1 MTLLKI
7 SKSIFLLLFVL
18 SFAACSSPAPQ
29 SYDTNTYYTPEVAE
43 EPTDCYE
50 VKENCMQM
58 VRDNVPQILE
68 AAYIEQQENNN
79 QEIDAQRM
87 FFIIQSLAFMSDV
100 EEMETYLKNNC
111 PEMHKT
117 YEEELNTFIA
127 IELLVQF
134 NNHQNENNT
143 EN

>member
-1 MTLLKI
+1 MILLKI

-29 SYDTNTYYTPEVAE
+29 AYDTNTDYAPQVAE
-43 EPTDCYE
+43 EPSDCYE

-68 AAYIEQQENNN
+68 AAYAEQQENNN
-79 QEIDAQRM
+79 QEIDAQKM
-87 FFIIQSLAFMSDV
+87 LFIIQSLAFMSDV
-100 EEMETYLKNNC
+100 QEMETYLKNNC
-111 PEMHKT
+111 PEMHKQ

-127 IELLVQF
+127 IELLVQL
-134 NNHQNENNT
+134 NNHQNENYS